1 MTAKTDY
8 HVNKFTLEQV
18 RVFWN
23 KVAPVYDGWN
33 KSYDTTHFQRFIEAV
48 KYTNLAPGQQVLDVW
63 CRTGNAS
70 RYLVES
76 CPQIEYTGMEL
87 AEGMLH
93 LAQVKYPGRRF
104 VQGAMTALPF
114 GRAAFDRVVSLET
127 LEHVPDPLEFLLEM
141 RRVLKPGGR
150 LVMSLPPAT
159 TEWMTWLVDTLGVN
173 HGEGPHRFI
182 ASRTVKMLL
191 ERAGFRLLLH
201 RGTVLIPA
209 GPRFLRQQGNAWLE
223 AHVQG
228 TFLSELGIR
237 QFYVC
242 E

>member
-1 MTAKTDY
+1 MTASKRRVA
-8 HVNKFTLEQV
+8 HFSLEAV
-18 RVFWN
+18 RKHWDR
-23 KVAPVYDGWN
+23 VAPVYDGWN
-33 KSYDTTHFQRFIEAV
+33 KSYDTTHFQRFSEAV

-70 RYLVES
+70 RYLLQS
-76 CPQIEYTGMEL
+76 CPEIHYTGLEL
-87 AEGMLH
+87 SLNMLGY
-93 LAQVKYPGRRF
+93 ARQKYPALNF
-104 VQGAMTALPF
+104 VQGAMTHLPF
-114 GRAAFDRVVSLET
+114 STASFDRVVSLET
-127 LEHVPDPLEFLLEM
+127 LEHLPDPLVFLQEM

-159 TEWMTWLVDTLGVN
+159 AEWMTWLVDHLGVN
-173 HGEGPHRFI
+173 HGEGPHRFLSS
-182 ASRTVKMLL
+182 AEVKGLL
-191 ERAGFRLLLH
+191 ELSGFRLLLH

-228 TFLSELGIR
+228 TFLSEFGIR